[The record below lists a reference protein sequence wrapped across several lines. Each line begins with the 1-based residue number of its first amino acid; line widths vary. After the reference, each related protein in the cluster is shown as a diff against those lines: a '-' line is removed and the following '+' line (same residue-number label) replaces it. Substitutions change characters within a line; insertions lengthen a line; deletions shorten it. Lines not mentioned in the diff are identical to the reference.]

1 MIAVC
6 DQEQLGR
13 CKRTRRAVESLG
25 CILLVLSCVMDGSAP
40 IRLSYRCLLAASVLG
55 GSASPFARCEVTG
68 DIIEIHF
75 SVETSDRIFL
85 LRFRVCIDGC
95 RNHRSAPGGAGVDP
109 QRGGAA
115 KKNLDPYLTPKGGQ
129 LTPKT

>member
-1 MIAVC
+1 M
-6 DQEQLGR
+6 G
-13 CKRTRRAVESLG
+13 
-25 CILLVLSCVMDGSAP
+25 
-40 IRLSYRCLLAASVLG
+40 
-55 GSASPFARCEVTG
+55 
-68 DIIEIHF
+68 
-75 SVETSDRIFL
+75 
-85 LRFRVCIDGC
+85 